1 MKILVTGG
9 AGLLGSALVRHL
21 LAEGGHEIT
30 VMDLARDPQRLAPL
44 RERIAYRVGD
54 VGHFSHVLDAVRESG
69 AERIFHLGAALGF
82 TCEEN
87 PAEAMRVNAMGPFH
101 VFEAARM
108 FGGAQVVFSSSVT
121 SFAEGLPEP
130 VLRDHYPQRPVNL
143 YGVLKQTTE
152 GLGRYY
158 AARHAIDFRAIRFPS
173 VVGPGPRIPGIA
185 TYSIEM
191 IEAAARGRSYT
202 VRATPE
208 TAIPIVHVGDAA
220 RALIRLAEADPARL
234 TRRSYLIDG
243 PKPQPSAGEQAEMVR
258 TRFPGAQIDFAPD
271 PRWQPFI
278 EKYALPIDD
287 SPARADWGWAPE
299 YDFAAIIEDFL
310 DGAPDRG

>member
-1 MKILVTGG
+1 MRTLVTGG
-9 AGLLGSALVRHL
+9 AGLLGAALVEHL
-21 LAEGGHEIT
+21 VEAGEKDIT
-30 VMDLARDPQRLAPL
+30 VMDLATDPQRLAPL

-69 AERIFHLGAALGF
+69 AERIYHLGAALGY

-87 PAEAMRVNAMGPFH
+87 PSEAMRVNAMGPFH

-130 VLRDHYPQRPVNL
+130 VLRDHYPQRPVNF
-143 YGVLKQTTE
+143 YGVLKLATE
-152 GLGRYY
+152 SMGRYY
-158 AARHAIDFRAIRFPS
+158 AARHGIDYRAIRFPS
-173 VVGPGPRIPGIA
+173 IVGPGPRIPGIA

-191 IEAAARGRSYT
+191 IETAAGGEPYT

-208 TAIPIVHVGDAA
+208 TAIPLVHVRDAA
-220 RALIRLAEADPARL
+220 RALVQLADADSARL
-234 TRRSYLIDG
+234 TRRNYLIDG
-243 PKPQPSAGEQAEMVR
+243 PKPQPDAGQQAEMVR
-258 TRFPGAQIDFAPD
+258 ARFPGARIDFAPD

-278 EKYALPIDD
+278 EKYAIPVDD
-287 SPARADWGWAPE
+287 SPARADWGWSPE

-310 DGAPDRG
+310 TGAPART